1 MLCILK
7 PSLNYFDAGRVIV
20 DHIEDVDQ
28 AEQNSYQ
35 ETHPTSHNRRWD
47 DEWCPGYENEEAGGN
62 IIHDDM
68 FVILSTDVNIE
79 PRQRQVTQFSV
90 IVEEQ
95 TRQRRLQKFSQ
106 LLVVLKS

>member
-7 PSLNYFDAGRVIV
+7 PSLNYFDAGRVVV

-28 AEQNSYQ
+28 AEENSYQ
-35 ETHPTSHNRRWD
+35 ETHPASHHVRWN
-47 DEWCPGYENEEAGGN
+47 DEWGPGDDNEEAGGN

-79 PRQRQVTQFSV
+79 PRQRQVSQLSV

-95 TRQRRLQKFSQ
+95 TGRRVNRASNHCTW
-106 LLVVLKS
+106 